1 MMKFF
6 WKKTFSAV
14 GIVVLSG
21 LFTIK
26 TTQAIEI
33 SVLPSVTNTTT
44 NDTITV
50 EIVAL
55 NLTGATGDSISA
67 FDINVAFDNSILGLT
82 GITYGTGLDLGILGS
97 FQSSFNTATSVEVTE
112 TSFEFGADLD
122 IAQPDNFT
130 LFTLEFNTLATGF
143 TNLDLTVNSMI
154 DSDDLLGPNT
164 IIPSALNNGV
174 VNVSNGIST
183 VPEPGVLVLMAI
195 GLASMRL
202 VRRRQ

>member
-6 WKKTFSAV
+6 GKKTFSVV
-14 GIVVLSG
+14 GFVLSS
-21 LFTIK
+21 LFTIQ
-26 TTQAIEI
+26 TAQAVEI
-33 SVLPSVTNTTT
+33 SVLPSVTNATT
-44 NDTITV
+44 NNTITV

-55 NLTGATGDSISA
+55 NLTGVVGDSISA
-67 FDINVAFDNSILGLT
+67 FDIDVAFDNSILGLT

-97 FQSSFNTATSVEVTE
+97 FQSAFSTATSVEVTE

-122 IAQPDNFT
+122 TSQPDNFT
-130 LFTLEFNTLATGF
+130 LFTLEFITLAAGF
-143 TNLDLTVNSMI
+143 TNLDLTVKSMT

-174 VNVSNGIST
+174 VNVSNGGT

-202 VRRRQ
+202 VRRRK